1 MEKAQQRNRKSPGDR
16 AVVVGGKGID
26 ILCKQKMPDFVLR
39 KREDRHDDP
48 TEEGDYILT
57 N

>member
-16 AVVVGGKGID
+16 AVVMGGKGID